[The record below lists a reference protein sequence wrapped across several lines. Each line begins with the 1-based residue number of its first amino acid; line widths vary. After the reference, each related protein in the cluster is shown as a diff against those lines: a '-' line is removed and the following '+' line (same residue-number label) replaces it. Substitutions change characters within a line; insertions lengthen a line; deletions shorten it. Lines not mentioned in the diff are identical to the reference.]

1 MDKTKTDNKK
11 NSRDIGQEKTER
23 KSFLATAADMWF
35 NFQGVSVR
43 EKLVFIQ
50 NLSVMIKAGI
60 PILSSF
66 RTLADQTESKTFS
79 RVIKQIAL
87 KLEQGSTL
95 SDALK
100 MYPRIFNELFVNM
113 IGSGEIS
120 GKLEDVLGQL
130 YLQTKKQYELT
141 SRIKGALTYP
151 IIVVAAMI
159 GIGVFMMVFVIPK
172 ITSVFTESNVPLPLF
187 TRILIDIS
195 DFLTNQWLISS
206 VAAVIIIFGAW
217 SLLRTERGKY
227 FFQGIILRLPI
238 IGPITK
244 KVNLARFSRTAGS
257 LLKTDIMIVNAFKIT
272 ANVVSNLHYRKAIL
286 EISEQIK
293 KGGQIN
299 EIIKNYPRFFPP
311 MVTQMITVGEQ
322 TGEVTDILADL
333 AEFYESEV
341 DQIMQ
346 NLPSII
352 EPVLI
357 LLLGL
362 GVGAIAVA
370 VIMPMYSLTSTI

>member
-1 MDKTKTDNKK
+1 MSLFKPDKKINPQ
-11 NSRDIGQEKTER
+11 NLGQTAEEK
-23 KSFLATAADMWF
+23 KSFSRTLGDLWF
-35 NFQGVSVR
+35 DLQGVSIR

-60 PILSSF
+60 PVLASF
-66 RTLADQTESKTFS
+66 RTLAEQTESKNFS
-79 RVIKQIAL
+79 RIIKQVAL
-87 KLEQGSTL
+87 KLEQGSSL
-95 SDALK
+95 SESMK
-100 MYPRIFNELFVNM
+100 MYPRVFNELFINM
-113 IGSGEIS
+113 IGSGEVS
-120 GKLEDVLGQL
+120 GKLEEVLAQL
-130 YLQTKKQYELT
+130 HLQTKKQYELT
-141 SRIKGALTYP
+141 SRIKGAMTYP
-151 IIVVAAMI
+151 LIVVMAMI
-159 GIGVFMMVFVIPK
+159 GIGIFMMIFVIPK
-172 ITSVFTESNVPLPLF
+172 ITSVFTESNVPLPLL
-187 TRILIDIS
+187 TRILIDTS
-195 DFLTNQWLISS
+195 NFLANNWLLSLAGALVLIF
-206 VAAVIIIFGAW
+206 AIWAV
-217 SLLRTERGKY
+217 LRTEKGQY

-244 KVNLARFSRTAGS
+244 KINLARFSRTAGS
-257 LLKTDIMIVNAFKIT
+257 LLKTDVMIVNAFRIT
-272 ANVVSNLHYRKAIL
+272 ANVVSNHHYRRVIL

-322 TGEVTDILADL
+322 TGEVSNILADL
-333 AEFYESEV
+333 AEFYEGEV
-341 DQIMQ
+341 DQTMQ

-370 VIMPMYSLTSTI
+370 IIMPMYSLTSVI